1 MDEGAGLRLKRV
13 ESEARKCLNSGQHFV
28 RDFLCFEYFLNLH
41 MLVDEWNQEL
51 HFALIIGILL
61 SEFNN

>member
-1 MDEGAGLRLKRV
+1 MERGNGKKKRRNPRIEPLQAKGV
-13 ESEARKCLNSGQHFV
+13 LV
-28 RDFLCFEYFLNLH
+28 VCFEYFVNLH

-61 SEFNN
+61 AEFNK

>member
-1 MDEGAGLRLKRV
+1 MPRKTRRMLIV
-13 ESEARKCLNSGQHFV
+13 NARIVGQHFF

-51 HFALIIGILL
+51 HFALILGILF
-61 SEFNN
+61 SELNH